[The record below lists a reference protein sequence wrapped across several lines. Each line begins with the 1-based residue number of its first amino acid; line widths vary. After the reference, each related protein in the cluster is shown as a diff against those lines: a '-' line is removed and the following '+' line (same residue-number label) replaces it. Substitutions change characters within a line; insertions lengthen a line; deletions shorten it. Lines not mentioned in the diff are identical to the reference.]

1 MTLAKRNPDSE
12 LQPLGGIADFRYVI
26 RDSKIGNRSGMP
38 AGAIENRC
46 GFSLIETLF
55 AIMLVG
61 LAVAS
66 LLAANSA
73 FTKANGAGTD
83 LSTAEFLVEQIREM
97 TVLLPVVKP
106 GTPDDEVDTFG
117 PETGETLATYD
128 DLNDFDNNNFAPPID
143 AGRNAL
149 GDLAAFSQQVTVE
162 NVNASNF
169 EQVVAD
175 HSSFFVRVTVKV
187 YLNSKEIS
195 AASWL
200 RARY

>member
-1 MTLAKRNPDSE
+1 MREIKHN
-12 LQPLGGIADFRYVI
+12 G
-26 RDSKIGNRSGMP
+26 
-38 AGAIENRC
+38 
-46 GFSLIETLF
+46 GFSLIEALF

-83 LSTAEFLVEQIREM
+83 LSTAEFLVEQIREL
-97 TVLLPVVKP
+97 TTLLAVIDPETEDAV
-106 GTPDDEVDTFG
+106 FG
-117 PETGETLATYD
+117 PESGETLTAYD
-128 DLNDFDNNNFAPPID
+128 DLDDFDGLTFSPPID
-143 AGRNAL
+143 ARRDSLVDL
-149 GDLAAFSQQVTVE
+149 GGFSQQVTVE

-169 EQVVAD
+169 EQVVLD

-187 YLNSKEIS
+187 YLNAKEIS
-195 AASWL
+195 SASWL